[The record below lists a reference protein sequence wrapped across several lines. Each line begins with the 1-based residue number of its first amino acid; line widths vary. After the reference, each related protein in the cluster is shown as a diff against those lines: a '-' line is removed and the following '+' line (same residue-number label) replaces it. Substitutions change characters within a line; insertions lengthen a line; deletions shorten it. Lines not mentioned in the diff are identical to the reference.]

1 MIGPA
6 EMPEPLSGDGERMML
21 AAVRHAVFDGWT
33 PPILAMG
40 ARDVGLDA
48 NAADTVFPGGIADL
62 IAAFSRWADAQMVA
76 GLAGHDLAAL
86 KVRARVALCIRLRLE
101 DLAPYREAIRRLT
114 AHCALPGNAGL
125 AARLIA
131 ATVDRIWY
139 EAGDSATDFSYYTKR
154 ALLAPVYGAAVLY
167 WLADESDGFAA
178 TWSFVERRLDDV
190 LKIPKIRARALDA
203 LDRIPNPVK
212 FWRLMRRQRPI

>member
-1 MIGPA
+1 MTAPAA
-6 EMPEPLSGDGERMML
+6 EMPDPLSSDDERLML
-21 AAVRHAVFDGWT
+21 AAVRHAAFDGWT
-33 PPILAMG
+33 PRILTMAAEDCG
-40 ARDVGLDA
+40 VADA
-48 NAADTVFPGGIADL
+48 GFAFPGGIAAL
-62 IAAFSRWADAQMVA
+62 IEAFSEWADGRMVE

-86 KVRARVALCIRLRLE
+86 KIRARIALCIRLRLE
-101 DLAPYREAIRRLT
+101 ALAPYREAIRRLT

-190 LKIPKIRARALDA
+190 LKIPKFRARAFDV
-203 LDRIPNPVK
+203 LDRLPNPMK
-212 FWRLMRRQRPI
+212 FWRLLGRHRPI